1 MSIISLTSRG
11 RAERIAHVISQ
22 SDLVRRDSTGAG
34 LWAVLLASILIQVV
48 RIGVAHGLCL
58 GDIDGDQQV
67 TAGDVLA
74 VIAVVAGEKGG
85 DPVAQMRADVNGDGV
100 VTAGDI
106 IAILPLVGP
115 SCLSLTPRPTP
126 TATPSHPPP
135 SPTSTHALSSPIP
148 TATPTPTLGPPTA
161 TPTSTPTATPT
172 QVCAVQNLT
181 AGAAPV
187 VIPGQLTPSSCD
199 RVVQGQPG
207 GRVDLYSV
215 VGTPGTAIK
224 IDVVAIGPTPI
235 TPFVVVTDA
244 GGQFGAGEGS
254 PPIQFFVSTTQPYE
268 FMVASSS
275 VTAPLGPYT
284 LTLTS
289 VPCPTPVALT
299 AGVVPPGTTLL
310 NTACPD
316 PGAPSTKDLPSP
328 ADVYT
333 FVVSQV
339 PKNVSIKMKQSRATD
354 SIQPL
359 FSVRGPS
366 QVAGGAWFNGIEVV
380 SSDNYFDCTPD
391 TGTPLCAGVRF
402 LALEPGSY
410 TIIAGGGGG
419 TGQYTLS
426 LSTPACSIGTLNFSL
441 NNPLQKT
448 GTLTASD
455 ACAAPLPIP
464 GISDGAPA
472 DTNSPAD
479 LYTFT
484 ANAGD
489 VISVLMA
496 SDDDAHLYILGPSPD
511 NPLVA
516 QDDDS
521 GEVEPQA
528 VFGGES
534 EFAATLVKPGIYTI
548 VAANNEQVVDP
559 STPVNYTLYAQK
571 CPQGGVLSSG
581 QVRNESFTESDC
593 LGFGGMPYRSYGF
606 TGHAGQFITAS
617 MASNDVDA
625 FVRIL
630 GPDGSV
636 VQNDSD
642 PFQFNTPD
650 ARASRILQQDGTYFI
665 EVSTSIDAGQVFPT
679 SSAQFAVDVETCPT
693 KPAVAGPT
701 PITGTF
707 AGGSCTLSS
716 GQKFDVYAFKPAAVP
731 SVASILPPSNG
742 CVLNLLAEGPQTPD
756 GTYSG
761 CGTQLSDMPLLMSNG
776 TYGFVIAAN
785 DASTTGAYTAN
796 FRSCAMDTVGLGQ
809 DRSGTLSAGSCAAAD
824 GTPANWFLVRASADL
839 VRFNAPVAGS
849 VFAGFPIGGALI
861 DVTGSWD
868 STAAFNEDPS
878 PPDPMF
884 QFSSSSSV
892 TPPPPFGG
900 DLAFLLR
907 ITGAGPSDRGQ
918 YTLEINPPA
927 FR

>member
-1 MSIISLTSRG
+1 M
-11 RAERIAHVISQ
+11 
-22 SDLVRRDSTGAG
+22 RRDSTSTG

-48 RIGVAHGLCL
+48 RIGVAQGLCL

-74 VIAVVAGEKGG
+74 VISVVAGEKGG

-126 TATPSHPPP
+126 TATSSHPLP

-148 TATPTPTLGPPTA
+148 TATPTRTSAPPTA
-161 TPTSTPTATPT
+161 TRTSTPTATPT
-172 QVCAVQNLT
+172 QVCAVQKVT
-181 AGAAPV
+181 AGATPV
-187 VIPGQLTPSSCD
+187 VINGQLTASACS
-199 RVVQGQPG
+199 RLVQGKPSH
-207 GRVDLYSV
+207 VDLYSV
-215 VGTPGTAIK
+215 AGTPGTSIK
-224 IDVVAIGPTPI
+224 IDVVATGSTPI
-235 TPFVVVTDA
+235 SPYVVVTDA
-244 GGQFGAGEGS
+244 DGQFGLWTEGS
-254 PPIQFFVSTTQPYE
+254 PPIEVFVSTSQPYE
-268 FMVASSS
+268 FMVASIPASAQ
-275 VTAPLGPYT
+275 VGPYT
-284 LTLTS
+284 LTVTS
-289 VPCPTPVALT
+289 IPCPTPVAL
-299 AGVVPPGTTLL
+299 AGPGSISATLSS
-310 NTACPD
+310 TACPD
-316 PGAPSTKDLPSP
+316 PGAPSTKDLSNPV
-328 ADVYT
+328 DVYG

-339 PKNVSIKMKQSRATD
+339 PTNVTIKMKQ
-354 SIQPL
+354 QPPVNDTSVQPQ

-366 QVAGGAWFNGIEVV
+366 VVPGGSWFDGLEIV
-380 SSDNYFDCTPD
+380 SWDDMDCTSTVGSNPPACF
-391 TGTPLCAGVRF
+391 GARF
-402 LALEPGSY
+402 LALQPGSY
-410 TIIAGGGGG
+410 TIIASGGGG
-419 TGQYTLS
+419 TGGYSLTLS
-426 LSTPACSIGTLNFSL
+426 MPTCTPRTLSNFPV
-441 NNPLQKT
+441 NAPLQIT

-464 GISDGAPA
+464 GISDGAPW

-479 LYTFT
+479 LFTFT

-496 SDDDAHLYILGPSPD
+496 SEDDAHLYLLGPSPD

-521 GEVEPQA
+521 GAVEPA
-528 VFGGES
+528 AIGGGDS
-534 EFAATLVKPGIYTI
+534 ELAATLVKPGIYTI
-548 VAANNEQVVDP
+548 VAANNEQVDP
-559 STPVNYTLYAQK
+559 EFPVNYTLYAQK
-571 CPQGGVLSSG
+571 CPQGGLLPSG

-593 LGFGGMPYRSYGF
+593 LGFGGIPYRSYGF

-617 MASNDVDA
+617 MASNDVDG

-701 PITGTF
+701 PITGAF
-707 AGGSCTLSS
+707 AGPCTLSTALWT
-716 GQKFDVYAFKPAAVP
+716 GPNFDVYAFKPAAVP

-809 DRSGTLSAGSCAAAD
+809 DRSGTLSAGSCVAAD

-868 STAAFNEDPS
+868 LTATFYEDPT
-878 PPDPMF
+878 PPNPMF
-884 QFSSSSSV
+884 QFSSSPSV

-907 ITGAGPSDRGQ
+907 ITGAGPSDQGQ
-918 YTLEINPPA
+918 YTLEINQPA